1 MSILDKF
8 KDIELKFTD
17 IERRMSDPEVL
28 GNQRLYQELVK
39 THSELKDI
47 VQMYHKYQRV
57 LSEIDDTKSL
67 ISDPEMEE
75 VAKVELESLERERQ
89 KISFNLESFLIPKDP
104 NDTKNALMEIRQGT
118 GGEEAALFAADLF
131 RMYTRYAESKRWE
144 VDVLSTHLTELGG
157 VKEVVFVISGKGVY
171 SQLKFEI
178 GTHRVQRVPDTET
191 SGRIHT
197 SAATVAV
204 LPEMDDVD
212 ITIDTKDLR
221 IDTYRASGAGG
232 QHVNKTSSAVRITHM
247 PTGVVVACQDERS
260 QFQNK
265 DKAMRLLRTR
275 LYEQQVENQRAS
287 EADMRKSQVGSGD
300 RSEKIRTYNFP
311 QKRVTDHRI
320 GLTLHQL
327 DAILSGDLDAI
338 VQALLKEDRLS
349 KIKG

>member
-8 KDIELKFTD
+8 KDIELKFSD

-28 GNQRLYQELVK
+28 SNQTLYQELVK

-47 VQMYHKYQRV
+47 VQMYHRYQQV

-75 VAKVELESLERERQ
+75 DARVELESLESERQ
-89 KISFNLESFLIPKDP
+89 TISFNLESFLIPKDP
-104 NDTKNALMEIRQGT
+104 NDKKNALMEIRQGT

-131 RMYTRYAESKRWE
+131 RMYTRYADSKSWE

-157 VKEVVFVISGKGVY
+157 VKEVVFVISGKGAY

-191 SGRIHT
+191 SGRVHT

-287 EADMRKSQVGSGD
+287 EADMRKTQVGSGD

-327 DAILSGDLDAI
+327 DAILSGDLDTI

-349 KIKG
+349 KIKE